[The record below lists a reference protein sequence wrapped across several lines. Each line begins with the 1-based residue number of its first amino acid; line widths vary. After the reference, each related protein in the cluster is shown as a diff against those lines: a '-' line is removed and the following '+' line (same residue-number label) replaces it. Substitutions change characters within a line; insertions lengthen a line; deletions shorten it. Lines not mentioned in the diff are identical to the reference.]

1 MAKVKMR
8 MRTIVNNRKSI
19 VLDYSPPIKNPA
31 SGKFHRFETLKLY
44 IYDDPADQWERQ
56 HNKET
61 MILARTVCAQRQLDI
76 QNRRFGFLSDTIRN
90 SSFIDFFRT
99 EARKKQQSLSD
110 DWAMGLRYF
119 IAFAGHDLK
128 FPELNDYLCED
139 YKVYLLSGPGISR
152 TGRPIKRNTAVCY
165 YAKLRHV
172 LRIAY
177 KKGIIPQDLHAI
189 VKPIAPKD
197 THRERL
203 TLEEFQHLAE
213 TPADS
218 DLMKRAALFSG
229 LTGLRFSDVSTLR
242 WSELRGTTG
251 KYELQFSQ
259 EKTEAVEVMP
269 ISDQAVFFMGGQ
281 NTDNTFVFQGL
292 RYSRLKTFF
301 RHWLAAAS
309 ISKNI
314 TFHSFRH
321 TFATLQLELGTD
333 IYTVSKMLGHKAFK
347 NTEIYAKIVDKTKR
361 TAADKI
367 MLKMP
372 NEAAKVELDENLLPK
387 SFKFIVHR
395 NEKGGTNRP

>member
-8 MRTIVNNRKSI
+8 MRTISNNRKSI
-19 VLDYSPPIKNPA
+19 LLDYSPPLKNPA
-31 SGKFHRFETLKLY
+31 TGKLYRFETLKLY
-44 IYDDPADQWERQ
+44 IYDEPADQWERQ

-76 QNRRFGFLSDTIRN
+76 QNRKFGFLSDAIRN
-90 SSFIDFFRT
+90 SSFIDFFKIET
-99 EARKKQQSLSD
+99 HKKQQSLSD

-128 FPELNDYLCED
+128 FPELNDHLCED
-139 YKVYLLSGPGISR
+139 YKNYLLSGPGISR
-152 TGRPIKRNTAVCY
+152 TGRPIKKNTAVCY

-172 LRIAY
+172 LKIAY

-189 VKPIAPKD
+189 VKPITPKE

-229 LTGLRFSDVSTLR
+229 LTGLRFSDVATLK
-242 WSELRGTTG
+242 WSELRGTVG

-259 EKTEAVEVMP
+259 EKTEAAEVMP
-269 ISDQAVFFMGGQ
+269 ISDQAVYFMGSQ
-281 NTDNTFVFQGL
+281 SDNNSFVFQGL

-301 RHWLAAAS
+301 THWLAAAG
-309 ISKNI
+309 IHKNI

-361 TAADKI
+361 KAADKI

-372 NEAAKVELDENLLPK
+372 EEAVKVALDEEAQPK

-395 NEKGGTNRP
+395 NE

>member
-1 MAKVKMR
+1 MR

-19 VLDYSPPIKNPA
+19 VLDYSPPLKNPA

-76 QNRRFGFLSDTIRN
+76 QNRRFDFLSDAVRD
-90 SSFIDFFRT
+90 SSFIDFFKIET
-99 EARKKQQSLSD
+99 RKKQQSLSD

-128 FPELNDYLCED
+128 FPEVNDHLCED
-139 YKVYLLSGPGISR
+139 YKIYLLSGPGISR

-177 KKGIIPQDLHAI
+177 KKGIISQDLHAI
-189 VKPIAPKD
+189 VKAIPAKE

-213 TPADS
+213 TPAES
-218 DLMKRAALFSG
+218 DLMRRAALFSG
-229 LTGLRFSDVSTLR
+229 LTGLRFSDVATLK
-242 WSELRGTTG
+242 WSELRGTAG

-259 EKTEAVEVMP
+259 EKTEAAEVMP
-269 ISDQAVFFMGGQ
+269 ISDQAVFFMGNQ
-281 NTDNTFVFQGL
+281 NTENILVFQGL

-301 RHWLAAAS
+301 THWLAAAG
-309 ISKNI
+309 INKNI

-321 TFATLQLELGTD
+321 TFATLQLELGTY

-347 NTEIYAKIVDKTKR
+347 NTEIYAKIVDKNKR
-361 TAADKI
+361 NAADKI

-372 NEAAKVELDENLLPK
+372 EVAIKVELDENLPPR

-395 NEKGGTNRP
+395 NEK

>member
-8 MRTIVNNRKSI
+8 FRTIMNDRKSI
-19 VLDYSPPIKNPA
+19 MLDYSPPFKNPS
-31 SGKFHRFETLKLY
+31 SGKYHRFETLKLY
-44 IYDDPADQWERQ
+44 IYDTPVDQWERQ

-61 MILARTVCAQRQLDI
+61 MVLARSICAQRQLDI
-76 QNRRFGFLSDTIRN
+76 QNRRFGFISDALRD
-90 SSFIDFFRT
+90 SSFIDFFQI
-99 EARKKQQSLSD
+99 EARKKQHSVSD
-110 DWAMGLRYF
+110 NWGMGVRYF

-139 YKVYLLSGPGISR
+139 YKNYLLNGPGISR
-152 TGRPIKRNTAVCY
+152 TGRPISKNTAVSY
-165 YAKLRHV
+165 YAKFRHI

-177 KKGIIPQDLHAI
+177 KRGLIPQDLHAI
-189 VKPIAPKD
+189 VKPITPKE

-203 TLEEFQHLAE
+203 TLEEFQQLAE
-213 TPADS
+213 TPAGS
-218 DLMKRAALFSG
+218 DLMKMASLFSG
-229 LTGLRFSDVSTLR
+229 LTGLRFSDVATLK
-242 WSELRGTTG
+242 WSELRGTAG

-259 EKTEAVEVMP
+259 EKTDAAEVMP
-269 ISDQAVFFMGGQ
+269 ISDQAVSMMGIQ
-281 NTDNTFVFQGL
+281 NTESILVFKGL
-292 RYSRLKTFF
+292 RYSRLKAFF
-301 RHWLAAAS
+301 THWLAGAG
-309 ISKNI
+309 IKKNI

-361 TAADKI
+361 NAADKV

-372 NEAAKVELDENLLPK
+372 EEIDAMEGDENLAPK

-395 NEKGGTNRP
+395 NEN

>member
-8 MRTIVNNRKSI
+8 LRTIVNNRKSI
-19 VLDYSPPIKNPA
+19 ILDYSPSLKNP
-31 SGKFHRFETLKLY
+31 STGKLHRFETLKLY

-61 MILARTVCAQRQLDI
+61 MVLARSVCAQRQLDI
-76 QNRRFGFLSDTIRN
+76 QNRRFGFLSDAVRD
-90 SSFIDFFRT
+90 SSFIDFFKA

-110 DWAMGLRYF
+110 DWGMGLRYF
-119 IAFAGHDLK
+119 IAFVGCDLK
-128 FPELNDYLCED
+128 FPELTDYLCED
-139 YKVYLLSGPGISR
+139 FKIYLLSGPSISR
-152 TGRPIKRNTAVCY
+152 AGRPIKRNTAVSY
-165 YAKLRHV
+165 YAKFRHV

-177 KKGIIPQDLHAI
+177 KRGIIPHDLHSI
-189 VKPIAPKD
+189 VKPISPKD

-203 TLEEFQHLAE
+203 TLEEFQHLADTFAE
-213 TPADS
+213 S

-242 WSELRGTTG
+242 WSELRGTLG
-251 KYELQFSQ
+251 KYELQYSQ
-259 EKTEAVEVMP
+259 EKTEAVELMP
-269 ISDQAVFFMGGQ
+269 ISDQAVYFMGDQ
-281 NTDNTFVFQGL
+281 NPDDTLVFPGL

-301 RHWLAAAS
+301 THWLAAAG
-309 ISKNI
+309 IKKNI

-361 TAADKI
+361 NAADKV

-372 NEAAKVELDENLLPK
+372 ETAVEVETDQSLNSK

-395 NEKGGTNRP
+395 NEK

>member
-31 SGKFHRFETLKLY
+31 SGKLHRFETLKLY
-44 IYDDPADQWERQ
+44 IYDEPADQWEKQ

-76 QNRRFGFLSDTIRN
+76 QNRRFAFISDAIKN
-90 SSFIDFFRT
+90 SSFIDFFT
-99 EARKKQQSLSD
+99 AETRKKQQSLSD
-110 DWAMGLRYF
+110 DWSMGLRYF
-119 IAFAGHDLK
+119 IAFAGHDLM

-139 YKVYLLSGPGISR
+139 YKIYLLSGPGISR
-152 TGRPIKRNTAVCY
+152 TGRSIKRNTAVCY
-165 YAKLRHV
+165 YAKLRYV

-177 KKGIIPQDLHAI
+177 KRGIISQDLYST
-189 VKPIAPKD
+189 VKPITPKE

-203 TLEEFQHLAE
+203 TLEEFQLLAE
-213 TPADS
+213 TPADC

-229 LTGLRFSDVSTLR
+229 LTGLRFSDVSTLK
-242 WSELRGTTG
+242 WSEVRGTAG

-259 EKTEAVEVMP
+259 EKTDSAEVMP
-269 ISDQAVFFMGGQ
+269 ISDQAVFFMGDQ
-281 NTDNTFVFQGL
+281 NTDNILVFQGL
-292 RYSRLKTFF
+292 RYSRLRTFF
-301 RHWLAAAS
+301 THWLTAAG
-309 ISKNI
+309 ITKNI

-361 TAADKI
+361 KAADKV

-372 NEAAKVELDENLLPK
+372 EEIVKVELDENLPLK

-395 NEKGGTNRP
+395 NDR

>member
-19 VLDYSPPIKNPA
+19 VLDYSPPIKNPT
-31 SGKFHRFETLKLY
+31 SGKKLHRFETLKLY
-44 IYDDPADQWERQ
+44 VYDDPADQWERQ

-61 MILARTVCAQRQLDI
+61 MMLARAVCAQRQLDI
-76 QNRRFGFLSDTIRN
+76 QNRRFGFISDTLRD
-90 SSFIDFFRT
+90 SSFIDFFKI
-99 EARKKQQSLSD
+99 EARKKQQSFSD
-110 DWAMGLRYF
+110 NWGMGLRYF

-139 YKVYLLSGPGISR
+139 YKNYLLSGPGISR
-152 TGRPIKRNTAVCY
+152 TGRPISRNTAVSY
-165 YAKLRHV
+165 YAKLRHI

-177 KKGIIPQDLHAI
+177 KKGLITQDLHAI
-189 VKPIAPKD
+189 VKPVTPKE

-218 DLMKRAALFSG
+218 DLMRRAALFSG
-229 LTGLRFSDVSTLR
+229 LTGLRFSDVATLK
-242 WSELRGTTG
+242 WSELRGTIG

-259 EKTEAVEVMP
+259 EKTEAAEVMP
-269 ISDQAVFFMGGQ
+269 ISDQAVFFMGNQ
-281 NTDNTFVFQGL
+281 NPENTFVFQGL

-301 RHWLAAAS
+301 RHWLAAAG

-361 TAADKI
+361 NAADKI
-367 MLKMP
+367 MLKMLD
-372 NEAAKVELDENLLPK
+372 EAAKEDLDENLSKK

-395 NEKGGTNRP
+395 NEKKYS

>member
-19 VLDYSPPIKNPA
+19 VLDYSPPLKNPA

-44 IYDDPADQWERQ
+44 IYDEPADQWERQ

-76 QNRRFGFLSDTIRN
+76 QNRRFGFLSDAVRD
-90 SSFIDFFRT
+90 SSFIDFFKIET
-99 EARKKQQSLSD
+99 RKKQQSLSD

-128 FPELNDYLCED
+128 FPEVNDHLCED
-139 YKVYLLSGPGISR
+139 YKIYLLSGPAISR

-177 KKGIIPQDLHAI
+177 KKGILSQDLHTI
-189 VKPIAPKD
+189 VKAIPAKE

-213 TPADS
+213 TPAES
-218 DLMKRAALFSG
+218 DLMRRAALFSG
-229 LTGLRFSDVSTLR
+229 PTGLRFSDVATLK
-242 WSELRGTTG
+242 WSDLRGTAG

-259 EKTEAVEVMP
+259 EKTEAAEVMP
-269 ISDQAVFFMGGQ
+269 ISDQAVFFMGNQ
-281 NTDNTFVFQGL
+281 NTENILVFQGL

-301 RHWLAAAS
+301 THWLAAAG
-309 ISKNI
+309 INKNI
-314 TFHSFRH
+314 AFHSFRH

-361 TAADKI
+361 NAADKV

-372 NEAAKVELDENLLPK
+372 DQAIKVELDKNLASK

-395 NEKGGTNRP
+395 NEK

>member
-31 SGKFHRFETLKLY
+31 SGKLHRFETLKLY
-44 IYDDPADQWERQ
+44 IYDEPADQWEKQ

-76 QNRRFGFLSDTIRN
+76 QNRRFAFISDAIKN
-90 SSFIDFFRT
+90 SSFIDFFT
-99 EARKKQQSLSD
+99 AETRKKQQSLSD
-110 DWAMGLRYF
+110 DWSMGLRYF
-119 IAFAGHDLK
+119 IAFAGHDLM

-139 YKVYLLSGPGISR
+139 YKIYLLSGPGISR

-165 YAKLRHV
+165 YAKLRYV

-177 KKGIIPQDLHAI
+177 KRGIISQDLYST
-189 VKPIAPKD
+189 VKPITPKE

-203 TLEEFQHLAE
+203 TLEEFQLLAE
-213 TPADS
+213 TPADC

-229 LTGLRFSDVSTLR
+229 LTGLRFSDVSTLK
-242 WSELRGTTG
+242 WSEVRGTAG

-259 EKTEAVEVMP
+259 EKTDSAEVMP
-269 ISDQAVFFMGGQ
+269 ISDQAVFFMGDQ
-281 NTDNTFVFQGL
+281 NTDNVLVFQGL
-292 RYSRLKTFF
+292 RYSRLRTFF
-301 RHWLAAAS
+301 THWLTAAG
-309 ISKNI
+309 ITKNI

-361 TAADKI
+361 KAADKV

-372 NEAAKVELDENLLPK
+372 EEVVKVELNEKLPLK

-395 NEKGGTNRP
+395 NEK

>member
-1 MAKVKMR
+1 MSKVKMR
-8 MRTIVNNRKSI
+8 MRTITKSRKSI
-19 VLDYSPPIKNPA
+19 ILDYSPPIKNPT
-31 SGKFHRFETLKLY
+31 SGKIHRLETLKLY
-44 IYDDPADQWERQ
+44 IYDEPSDQWERQ

-61 MILARTVCAQRQLDI
+61 MILAQTVCAQRQLDI
-76 QNRRFGFLSDTIRN
+76 QNRRFGFLSDAVRN
-90 SSFIDFFRT
+90 SSFIDFFKT

-119 IAFAGHDLK
+119 IAFAGRDLK
-128 FPELNDYLCED
+128 FPELNDYILED
-139 YKVYLLSGPGISR
+139 YKNYLLSGPSVSR
-152 TGRPIKRNTAVCY
+152 FGRPIKRNTAVCY

-172 LRIAY
+172 LKIAY
-177 KKGIIPQDLHAI
+177 KKGIIPQDLYTI
-189 VKPIAPKD
+189 VKPITPKE

-213 TPADS
+213 TPANS

-229 LTGLRFSDVSTLR
+229 LTGLRFSDVATLK
-242 WSELRGTTG
+242 WS
-251 KYELQFSQ
+251 ELQFSQ
-259 EKTEAVEVMP
+259 EKTEAAEVMP
-269 ISDQAVFFMGGQ
+269 ISDQAVFFMGNQ
-281 NTDNTFVFQGL
+281 NTEHTLVFQGL

-301 RHWLAAAS
+301 THWLAAAG
-309 ISKNI
+309 INKNI

-361 TAADKI
+361 IAADKI

-372 NEAAKVELDENLLPK
+372 EEVVNAESEESKPQEP
-387 SFKFIVHR
+387 FKFIVHR
-395 NEKGGTNRP
+395 NEKQLPNRR

>member
-8 MRTIVNNRKSI
+8 SITNSRKSI
-19 VLDYSPPIKNPA
+19 VLDYSPPLKNPA
-31 SGKFHRFETLKLY
+31 TGKLHQFETLKLY
-44 IYDDPADQWERQ
+44 IYDETADQWERQ

-61 MILARTVCAQRQLDI
+61 MTLARTVCAQRQLDI
-76 QNRRFGFLSDTIRN
+76 QNRRFGFLSDAIRN
-90 SSFIDFFRT
+90 SSFIDFFKMET
-99 EARKKQQSLSD
+99 RKKQQSLSD

-139 YKVYLLSGPGISR
+139 YKIYLLSGPGISR
-152 TGRPIKRNTAVCY
+152 TGRPITRNTAVCY

-177 KKGIIPQDLHAI
+177 KRGIILQDLHSI
-189 VKPIAPKD
+189 VKPITPKD

-203 TLEEFQHLAE
+203 TLEEFRLLAE
-213 TPADS
+213 TPAES
-218 DLMKRAALFSG
+218 DLMRRAALFCG
-229 LTGLRFSDVSTLR
+229 LTGLRFSDVSALK
-242 WSELRGTTG
+242 WSELRGTAG

-259 EKTEAVEVMP
+259 EKTETAEVMP
-269 ISDQAVFFMGGQ
+269 ISDQAVFFMGNK
-281 NTDNTFVFQGL
+281 NTENTLVFQGL

-301 RHWLAAAS
+301 THWLAAGG
-309 ISKNI
+309 INKNI

-361 TAADKI
+361 NAADKV

-372 NEAAKVELDENLLPK
+372 EETAEVELEEYLPSK
-387 SFKFIVHR
+387 SFKLIVHR
-395 NEKGGTNRP
+395 NEK

>member
-8 MRTIVNNRKSI
+8 MRTIENNRKSI

-31 SGKFHRFETLKLY
+31 SGKLHRFETLKLY
-44 IYDDPADQWERQ
+44 IYDEPADQWEKQ

-76 QNRRFGFLSDTIRN
+76 QNRWFAFISDAIKN
-90 SSFIDFFRT
+90 SSFIDFFT
-99 EARKKQQSLSD
+99 SETRKKQQSLSD
-110 DWAMGLRYF
+110 DWSMGLRYF
-119 IAFAGHDLK
+119 IAFAGHDLM

-139 YKVYLLSGPGISR
+139 YKIYLLSGPGISR

-165 YAKLRHV
+165 YAKLRYV

-177 KKGIIPQDLHAI
+177 KRGIISQDLYST
-189 VKPIAPKD
+189 VKPITPKE

-203 TLEEFQHLAE
+203 TLEEFQLLAE
-213 TPADS
+213 TPADC

-229 LTGLRFSDVSTLR
+229 LTGLRFSDVSTLK
-242 WSELRGTTG
+242 WSEVRGTAG

-259 EKTEAVEVMP
+259 EKTDSAEVMP
-269 ISDQAVFFMGGQ
+269 ISDQAVFFMGDQ
-281 NTDNTFVFQGL
+281 NTDNVLVFQGL
-292 RYSRLKTFF
+292 RYSRLRTFF
-301 RHWLAAAS
+301 THWLTAAG
-309 ISKNI
+309 ITKNI
-314 TFHSFRH
+314 TFHSFLH

-361 TAADKI
+361 NAADKI

-372 NEAAKVELDENLLPK
+372 EVAIKVELDENLPPR

-395 NEKGGTNRP
+395 NEK

>member
-8 MRTIVNNRKSI
+8 MRSITNSRKSI
-19 VLDYSPPIKNPA
+19 VLDYSPPLKNPA
-31 SGKFHRFETLKLY
+31 TGKLHRFETLKLY
-44 IYDDPADQWERQ
+44 IYDEPVDQWERQ

-61 MILARTVCAQRQLDI
+61 MTLARTVCAQRQLDI
-76 QNRRFGFLSDTIRN
+76 QNRRFGFLSDAIRN
-90 SSFIDFFRT
+90 SSFIDFFKIET
-99 EARKKQQSLSD
+99 RKKQQSLSD

-128 FPELNDYLCED
+128 FPELNDHLCED
-139 YKVYLLSGPGISR
+139 YKNYLLSGPGISR
-152 TGRPIKRNTAVCY
+152 TGRPIKKNTAVCY

-172 LRIAY
+172 LKIAY

-189 VKPIAPKD
+189 VKPITPKE

-229 LTGLRFSDVSTLR
+229 LTGLRFSDVATLK

-259 EKTEAVEVMP
+259 EKTEAAEVMP
-269 ISDQAVFFMGGQ
+269 ISDQAVFFMGSQ
-281 NTDNTFVFQGL
+281 NIDNIFVFQGL

-301 RHWLAAAS
+301 THWLTAAD
-309 ISKNI
+309 IHKNI

-361 TAADKI
+361 KAADKV

-372 NEAAKVELDENLLPK
+372 EDVVSTEFEESLPEK

-395 NEKGGTNRP
+395 NE

>member
-31 SGKFHRFETLKLY
+31 SGKLHRFETLKLY
-44 IYDDPADQWERQ
+44 IYDEPADQWEKQ

-76 QNRRFGFLSDTIRN
+76 QNRRFAFISDAIKN
-90 SSFIDFFRT
+90 SSFIDFFT
-99 EARKKQQSLSD
+99 SETRKKQQSLSD
-110 DWAMGLRYF
+110 DWSMGLRYF
-119 IAFAGHDLK
+119 IAFAGHDLM
-128 FPELNDYLCED
+128 FPELSDYLCED
-139 YKVYLLSGPGISR
+139 YKIYLLSGPGISR

-165 YAKLRHV
+165 YAKLRYV

-177 KKGIIPQDLHAI
+177 KRGIISQDLYST
-189 VKPIAPKD
+189 VKPITPKE

-203 TLEEFQHLAE
+203 TLEEFQLLAE
-213 TPADS
+213 TPADC

-229 LTGLRFSDVSTLR
+229 LTGLRFSDVSTLK
-242 WSELRGTTG
+242 WSEVRGTVG

-259 EKTEAVEVMP
+259 EKTDSAEVMP
-269 ISDQAVFFMGGQ
+269 ISDQAVFFMGDQ
-281 NTDNTFVFQGL
+281 NTDNVLVFQGL
-292 RYSRLKTFF
+292 RYSRLRTFF
-301 RHWLAAAS
+301 THWLTAAG
-309 ISKNI
+309 ITKNI

-361 TAADKI
+361 KAADKV

-372 NEAAKVELDENLLPK
+372 EEVVKVELDENLPPK

-395 NEKGGTNRP
+395 NER

>member
-31 SGKFHRFETLKLY
+31 SGKLHRFETLKLY
-44 IYDDPADQWERQ
+44 IYDEPADQWEKQ

-76 QNRRFGFLSDTIRN
+76 QNRRFAFISDAIKN
-90 SSFIDFFRT
+90 SSFIDFFT
-99 EARKKQQSLSD
+99 SQTRKKQQSLSD
-110 DWAMGLRYF
+110 DWSMGLRYF
-119 IAFAGHDLK
+119 IAFAGHDLM

-139 YKVYLLSGPGISR
+139 YKIYLLSGPGISR

-165 YAKLRHV
+165 YAKLRYV

-177 KKGIIPQDLHAI
+177 KRGIISQDMYST
-189 VKPIAPKD
+189 VKPITPKE

-203 TLEEFQHLAE
+203 TLEEFQLLAE
-213 TPADS
+213 TPADC

-229 LTGLRFSDVSTLR
+229 LTGLRFSDVSTLK
-242 WSELRGTTG
+242 WSEVRGTAG

-259 EKTEAVEVMP
+259 EKTDSAEVMP
-269 ISDQAVFFMGGQ
+269 ISDQAVFFMGDQ
-281 NTDNTFVFQGL
+281 NTDNVLVFQGL
-292 RYSRLKTFF
+292 RYSRLRTFF
-301 RHWLAAAS
+301 THWLTVAG
-309 ISKNI
+309 ITKNI

-361 TAADKI
+361 KAADKV

-372 NEAAKVELDENLLPK
+372 EEVVKVELDENLPPK

-395 NEKGGTNRP
+395 NEK

>member
-19 VLDYSPPIKNPA
+19 VLDYSPPLKNPA
-31 SGKFHRFETLKLY
+31 SGKMHRFETLKLY

-76 QNRRFGFLSDTIRN
+76 QNRRFGFLSDAIRN
-90 SSFIDFFRT
+90 SSFIDFFMT

-139 YKVYLLSGPGISR
+139 YKIYLLSGPGISR

-165 YAKLRHV
+165 YAKFRHV

-177 KKGIIPQDLHAI
+177 KKGIIPQDLHSI
-189 VKPIAPKD
+189 VKPITPKD

-203 TLEEFQHLAE
+203 TLEEFQLLAE
-213 TPADS
+213 TPAES
-218 DLMKRAALFSG
+218 HLMRRAALFSG
-229 LTGLRFSDVSTLR
+229 LTGLRFSDVATLK
-242 WSELRGTTG
+242 WSELRGTSG

-259 EKTEAVEVMP
+259 EKTEAAEVMP
-269 ISDQAVFFMGGQ
+269 ISDQAVFFMGNQ
-281 NTDNTFVFQGL
+281 NTENALVFQGL

-301 RHWLAAAS
+301 THWLAAAG
-309 ISKNI
+309 INKNI

-361 TAADKI
+361 NAADKV

-372 NEAAKVELDENLLPK
+372 EETDRVELDENLPPR

-395 NEKGGTNRP
+395 NEK

>member
-31 SGKFHRFETLKLY
+31 SGKLHRFETLKLY
-44 IYDDPADQWERQ
+44 IYDEPADQWEKQ

-76 QNRRFGFLSDTIRN
+76 QNRRFAFISDAIKN
-90 SSFIDFFRT
+90 SSFIDFFT
-99 EARKKQQSLSD
+99 AEARKKQQSLSD
-110 DWAMGLRYF
+110 DWSMGLRYF
-119 IAFAGHDLK
+119 IAFAGHDLM

-139 YKVYLLSGPGISR
+139 YKIYLLSGPGISR

-165 YAKLRHV
+165 YAKLRYV

-177 KKGIIPQDLHAI
+177 KRGIISQDLYST
-189 VKPIAPKD
+189 VKPIAPKE

-203 TLEEFQHLAE
+203 TLEEFQLLAE
-213 TPADS
+213 TPADC

-229 LTGLRFSDVSTLR
+229 LTGLRFSDVSTLK
-242 WSELRGTTG
+242 WSEVRGTAG

-259 EKTEAVEVMP
+259 EKTDSAEVMP
-269 ISDQAVFFMGGQ
+269 ISDQAVFFMGDQ
-281 NTDNTFVFQGL
+281 NTDNVLVFQGL
-292 RYSRLKTFF
+292 RYSRLRTFF
-301 RHWLAAAS
+301 THWLTAAG
-309 ISKNI
+309 ITKNI

-361 TAADKI
+361 KAADKV

-372 NEAAKVELDENLLPK
+372 EEVVKAELDENLPLK
-387 SFKFIVHR
+387 SFQFIVHR
-395 NEKGGTNRP
+395 NER

>member
-1 MAKVKMR
+1 MSKVKMR
-8 MRTIVNNRKSI
+8 MRTIANNRKSI
-19 VLDYSPPIKNPA
+19 LLDYSPPIKNPVN
-31 SGKFHRFETLKLY
+31 GKLHRFETLKLY
-44 IYDDPADQWERQ
+44 IYDSPADQWERQ

-61 MILARTVCAQRQLDI
+61 MILAHTVCAQRQLDI
-76 QNRRFGFLSDTIRN
+76 QNRRFGFLSDAIRN

-139 YKVYLLSGPGISR
+139 YKIYLLSGPAISR
-152 TGRPIKRNTAVCY
+152 KGRPIKRNTAVCY

-177 KKGIIPQDLHAI
+177 KKGIIPQDLHSI
-189 VKPIAPKD
+189 VKPITPKE

-203 TLEEFQHLAE
+203 TLEEFQHLSE

-218 DLMKRAALFSG
+218 DLMRRAALFSG
-229 LTGLRFSDVSTLR
+229 LTGLRFSDVSTLK
-242 WSELRGTTG
+242 WSELRGTAG

-259 EKTEAVEVMP
+259 EKTDAAEVMP
-269 ISDQAVFFMGGQ
+269 ISDQAVSFMGDQSTGH
-281 NTDNTFVFQGL
+281 TLVFHGL

-301 RHWLAAAS
+301 THWLAAAG
-309 ISKNI
+309 INKNI

-361 TAADKI
+361 KAADKI

-372 NEAAKVELDENLLPK
+372 EEVAKADAEDDVQPAAFE
-387 SFKFIVHR
+387 FIVHR
-395 NEKGGTNRP
+395 NEKQMSSGK

>member
-19 VLDYSPPIKNPA
+19 VLDYSPPLKNPA

-44 IYDDPADQWERQ
+44 IYNDPADQWERQ

-76 QNRRFGFLSDTIRN
+76 QNRRFGFLSDAVRD
-90 SSFIDFFRT
+90 SSFIDFFKLET
-99 EARKKQQSLSD
+99 RKKQQSLSD

-128 FPELNDYLCED
+128 FPEVNDHLCED
-139 YKVYLLSGPGISR
+139 YKIYLLSGPSISR

-177 KKGIIPQDLHAI
+177 KKGIISQDLHTI
-189 VKPIAPKD
+189 VKAIPAKE

-213 TPADS
+213 TPAES
-218 DLMKRAALFSG
+218 DLMRRAALFSG
-229 LTGLRFSDVSTLR
+229 LTGLRFSDVATLK
-242 WSELRGTTG
+242 WSELRGTAG

-259 EKTEAVEVMP
+259 EKTEAAEVMP
-269 ISDQAVFFMGGQ
+269 ISDQAVFFMGNQ
-281 NTDNTFVFQGL
+281 NTENILVFQGL

-301 RHWLAAAS
+301 THWLAAAG
-309 ISKNI
+309 INKNI

-361 TAADKI
+361 NAADKI

-372 NEAAKVELDENLLPK
+372 EETVKVELDENLPPK

-395 NEKGGTNRP
+395 NEK

>member
-8 MRTIVNNRKSI
+8 FRTIVNNRKSI
-19 VLDYSPPIKNPA
+19 LLDYSPPFKNPS

-44 IYDDPADQWERQ
+44 IYDSPIDQWERQ

-61 MILARTVCAQRQLDI
+61 MALARSICAQRQLDI
-76 QNRRFGFLSDTIRN
+76 QNRRFGFISDALRD
-90 SSFIDFFRT
+90 SSFIDFFQI
-99 EARKKQQSLSD
+99 EARKKQHSVSD
-110 DWAMGLRYF
+110 NWGMGLRYF

-139 YKVYLLSGPGISR
+139 YKNYLLSGSGISR
-152 TGRPIKRNTAVCY
+152 TGRPISKNTAVSY
-165 YAKLRHV
+165 YAKFRHI

-177 KKGIIPQDLHAI
+177 KRGLIPQDLHAI
-189 VKPIAPKD
+189 VKPITPKE

-203 TLEEFQHLAE
+203 TLEEFQQLAE

-218 DLMKRAALFSG
+218 DVMKMASLFSG
-229 LTGLRFSDVSTLR
+229 LTGLRFSDVATLK
-242 WSELRGTTG
+242 WSELRGTAG

-259 EKTEAVEVMP
+259 EKTDAAEVMP
-269 ISDQAVFFMGGQ
+269 ISDQAVSMMGIQ
-281 NTDNTFVFQGL
+281 NIESILVFKGL

-301 RHWLAAAS
+301 THWLADAG
-309 ISKNI
+309 ITKNI

-361 TAADKI
+361 NAANKV

-372 NEAAKVELDENLLPK
+372 EEINAMEVDENLVQK

-395 NEKGGTNRP
+395 NEN

>member
-8 MRTIVNNRKSI
+8 LRTIVNNRKSI
-19 VLDYSPPIKNPA
+19 ILDYSPSLKNP
-31 SGKFHRFETLKLY
+31 STGKLHRFETLKLY
-44 IYDDPADQWERQ
+44 IYDSPIDQWERQ

-61 MILARTVCAQRQLDI
+61 MVLARSICAQRQLDI
-76 QNRRFGFLSDTIRN
+76 QNRRFGFISDALKD
-90 SSFIDFFRT
+90 SSFIDFFQI
-99 EARKKQQSLSD
+99 EARKKQHSVSD
-110 DWAMGLRYF
+110 NWGMGLRYF
-119 IAFAGHDLK
+119 ISFAGHDLK

-139 YKVYLLSGPGISR
+139 YKNYLLSGPGISR
-152 TGRPIKRNTAVCY
+152 TGRPISKNTAVSY
-165 YAKLRHV
+165 YAKFRHI

-177 KKGIIPQDLHAI
+177 KRGLIPQDLHAI
-189 VKPIAPKD
+189 VKPITPKE

-203 TLEEFQHLAE
+203 TLEEFQQLAE

-218 DLMKRAALFSG
+218 DVMKMASLFSG
-229 LTGLRFSDVSTLR
+229 LTGLRFSDVATLK
-242 WSELRGTTG
+242 WTELRGTAG

-259 EKTEAVEVMP
+259 EKTDAAEVMP
-269 ISDQAVFFMGGQ
+269 ISDQAVSMMGIQ
-281 NTDNTFVFQGL
+281 NIESILVFKGL

-301 RHWLAAAS
+301 THWLADAG
-309 ISKNI
+309 ITKNI

-361 TAADKI
+361 NAANKV

-372 NEAAKVELDENLLPK
+372 EEIDAMEVDENLVPK

-395 NEKGGTNRP
+395 NEN

>member
-31 SGKFHRFETLKLY
+31 SGKLHRFETLKLY
-44 IYDDPADQWERQ
+44 IYDEPADQWEKQ

-76 QNRRFGFLSDTIRN
+76 QNRRFAFISDAIKN
-90 SSFIDFFRT
+90 SSFIDFFT
-99 EARKKQQSLSD
+99 AEARKKQQSLSD
-110 DWAMGLRYF
+110 DWSMGLRYF
-119 IAFAGHDLK
+119 IAFAGHDLM

-139 YKVYLLSGPGISR
+139 YKIYLLSGPGISR

-165 YAKLRHV
+165 YAKLRYV

-177 KKGIIPQDLHAI
+177 KRGIISQDLYST
-189 VKPIAPKD
+189 VKPIAPKE

-203 TLEEFQHLAE
+203 TLEEFQLLAE
-213 TPADS
+213 TPADC

-229 LTGLRFSDVSTLR
+229 LTGLRFSDVSTLK
-242 WSELRGTTG
+242 WSEVRGTAG

-259 EKTEAVEVMP
+259 EKTDSAEVMP
-269 ISDQAVFFMGGQ
+269 ISDQAVFFMGDQ
-281 NTDNTFVFQGL
+281 NTDNVLVFQGL
-292 RYSRLKTFF
+292 RYSRLRTFF
-301 RHWLAAAS
+301 THWLTAAG
-309 ISKNI
+309 ITKNI

-361 TAADKI
+361 KAADKV

-372 NEAAKVELDENLLPK
+372 EEAVKVELDENLPPK
-387 SFKFIVHR
+387 LFKFIVHR
-395 NEKGGTNRP
+395 NEK